1 MNKWVNEYGGE
12 AIAYIIEKQW
22 GVITFLRIAARFTFT
37 TDEAYGK
44 SGKIIPQDDGV
55 LTILSYFCN
64 IH

>member
-12 AIAYIIEKQW
+12 AKSYSIEKQW
-22 GVITFLRIAARFTFT
+22 GVITFLLVSIRFYFT
-37 TDEAYGK
+37 MDEAYGK